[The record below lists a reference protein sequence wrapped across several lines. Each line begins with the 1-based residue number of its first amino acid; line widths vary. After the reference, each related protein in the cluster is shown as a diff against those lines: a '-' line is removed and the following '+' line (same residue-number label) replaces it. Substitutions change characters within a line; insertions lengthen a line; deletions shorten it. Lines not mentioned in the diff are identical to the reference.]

1 MGKAAALG
9 YTLRNK
15 NLMTEATT
23 MSLVDLTLIRKYNV
37 NGPRYTSYPTAL
49 QFGDMDQGQYEAA
62 IAHSPRKK
70 RPISLYFHI
79 PFCSTLCY
87 YCACSKIVTR
97 DKSKGVRYLG
107 YLNREIDLQAGYF
120 QGRQV
125 TQLHWGGGT
134 PTFLSDEQ
142 IVDLMAYIG
151 ERFDLAADEEREF
164 SIEIDPRTVDAGRI
178 HAIRN
183 AGFNRLSMGIQDF
196 QPEVQKAVNR
206 IQSFEATRE
215 VIRAAREAGF
225 KSISVDLIYGL
236 PHQTMATIANTL
248 KQVMELSPD
257 RISIYN
263 YAHLPQRFT
272 PQKRID
278 VVDLPDADH
287 KLRILKQCIDMLT
300 LSGYQFIGMDHFARP
315 DDELAIAQR
324 EGTLHRNFQGYSTH
338 AECDLVAMGI
348 TGISNVGNT
357 YSQNAKTMEDYEAAL
372 DAGRLPV
379 AKGIEIDDDDLIRKA
394 VIMALICHFK
404 LSFAEIES
412 RFGIDFLDYF
422 SRELESFA
430 AMENDGLVE
439 IDADGITVTDRGRL
453 LIRNVCMAF
462 DRHLSPALQS
472 GSYSRAI

>member
-1 MGKAAALG
+1 MP
-9 YTLRNK
+9 
-15 NLMTEATT
+15 
-23 MSLVDLTLIRKYNV
+23 LVDLALIRKYNV

-49 QFGDMDQGQYEAA
+49 QFSEFTPADYTRAVTD
-62 IAHSPRKK
+62 SPR
-70 RPISLYFHI
+70 RDSPISLYFHL

-97 DKSKGVRYLG
+97 DKAKGVRYLE
-107 YLNREIDLQAGYF
+107 YLNREIDLQAPNF
-120 QGRQV
+120 AGRKV

-142 IVDLMAYIG
+142 ITDLMDTIRD
-151 ERFDLAADEEREF
+151 RFELVSDSEGEF
-164 SIEIDPRTVDAGRI
+164 SIEIDPRTVDAARI
-178 HAIRN
+178 RHIRE
-183 AGFNRLSMGIQDF
+183 AGFNRLSLGIQDF
-196 QPEVQKAVNR
+196 EPDVQKAVNR

-215 VIRAAREAGF
+215 VIQAARDVGF

-248 KQVMELSPD
+248 KQVIELSPD

-263 YAHLPQRFT
+263 YAHLPQRFA
-272 PQKRID
+272 PQKRIN

-300 LSGYQFIGMDHFARP
+300 VSGYQYIGMDHFAKP
-315 DDELAIAQR
+315 DDELAVAQR

-338 AECDLVAMGI
+338 ADCDLVAMGI
-348 TGISNVGNT
+348 TGISNIGNT

-372 DAGRLPV
+372 DGGRLPIV
-379 AKGIEIDDDDLIRKA
+379 KGIQIDADDLIRKA
-394 VIMALICHFK
+394 VIMALICQFTV
-404 LSFAEIES
+404 SFETIE
-412 RFGIDFLDYF
+412 REFDIDFRKYF
-422 SRELESFA
+422 WRELDSFA

-439 IDADGITVTDRGRL
+439 IDDKGIQVTERGRL

-462 DRHLSPALQS
+462 DRHLNPDLQAN
-472 GSYSRAI
+472 SYSRAI

>member
-1 MGKAAALG
+1 
-9 YTLRNK
+9 
-15 NLMTEATT
+15 
-23 MSLVDLTLIRKYNV
+23 MSLVDLALIRKYNV

-49 QFGDMDQGQYEAA
+49 QFGEFGQAQYEQA
-62 IAHSPRKK
+62 IASSPRKD
-70 RPISLYFHI
+70 RPLSLYFHI

-107 YLNREIDLQAGYF
+107 YLKKEIDLQAAHF
-120 QGRQV
+120 TGRKV

-142 IVDLMAYIG
+142 VQDLMDYIG
-151 ERFDLAADEEREF
+151 SKFELAPEAEREF
-164 SIEIDPRTVDAGRI
+164 SIEIDPRTVDADRI
-178 HAIRN
+178 RAIRR

-196 QPEVQKAVNR
+196 EPEVQKAVNR
-206 IQSFEATRE
+206 IQSFEATKE
-215 VIRAAREAGF
+215 VIDAAREAGF

-248 KQVMELSPD
+248 KQVIELSPD

-263 YAHLPQRFT
+263 YAHLPTRFA
-272 PQKRID
+272 PQKRIN
-278 VVDLPDADH
+278 VVDIPDADH

-300 LSGYQFIGMDHFARP
+300 LSGYQYIGMDHFAKP

-338 AECDLVAMGI
+338 AECDLVAMGV
-348 TGISNVGNT
+348 TGISNIGNS
-357 YSQNAKTMEDYEAAL
+357 YSQNSKEMDEYEAFL
-372 DAGRLPV
+372 DKGELPIV
-379 AKGIEIDDDDLIRKA
+379 KGIYIDDDDLIRKA

-404 LSFAEIES
+404 LSFAAIES
-412 RFGIDFLDYF
+412 KFNIDFRDYF
-422 SRELESFA
+422 GRELASFHD
-430 AMENDGLVE
+430 MQEDGLVE
-439 IDADGITVTDRGRL
+439 INDDGITVTDKGRL

-462 DRHLSPALQS
+462 DRHLNPDLQAN
-472 GSYSRAI
+472 SYSKAI

>member
-1 MGKAAALG
+1 
-9 YTLRNK
+9 
-15 NLMTEATT
+15 

-49 QFGDMDQGQYEAA
+49 QFAEFDQQQYEAA
-62 IAHSPRKK
+62 IASSPR
-70 RPISLYFHI
+70 REQPISLYFHI

-97 DKSKGVRYLG
+97 DKSKGVRYIG
-107 YLNREIDLQAGYF
+107 YLKREIDLQAAYYK
-120 QGRQV
+120 GRQV

-142 IVDLMAYIG
+142 IEDLMAYIG
-151 ERFDLAADEEREF
+151 ERFDLAPDEEREF
-164 SIEIDPRTVDAGRI
+164 GIEIDPRI
-178 HAIRN
+178 HAIRA
-183 AGFNRLSMGIQDF
+183 AGFNRLSLGIQDF

-206 IQSFEATRE
+206 IQSFEATKE
-215 VIRAAREAGF
+215 VIDAARDAGF

-248 KQVMELSPD
+248 KQVIELSPD

-263 YAHLPQRFT
+263 YAHLPQRFA
-272 PQKRID
+272 PQKRIN

-300 LSGYQFIGMDHFARP
+300 LSGYQFIGMDHFAKP
-315 DDELAIAQR
+315 TDELAVAQR

-338 AECDLVAMGI
+338 ADCDLVAMGI

-357 YSQNAKTMEDYEAAL
+357 YSQNAKTMEEYEAAL
-372 DAGRLPV
+372 DEGRLPV
-379 AKGIEIDDDDLIRKA
+379 FKGISIDDDDLVRKA
-394 VIMALICHFK
+394 VIMKLICHFGV
-404 LSFAEIES
+404 SFAEIENQ
-412 RFGIDFLDYF
+412 FGIHFADYF
-422 SRELESFA
+422 AHELKSLT
-430 AMENDGLVE
+430 AMEDDGLVE
-439 IDADGITVTDRGRL
+439 IDDTGILVTNHGRL

-462 DRHLSPALQS
+462 DRHLNPAVQS
-472 GSYSRAI
+472 SSFSKAI

>member
-1 MGKAAALG
+1 
-9 YTLRNK
+9 
-15 NLMTEATT
+15 
-23 MSLVDLTLIRKYNV
+23 V

-49 QFGDMDQGQYEAA
+49 QFSEFTPADYTRAVTD
-62 IAHSPRKK
+62 SPR
-70 RPISLYFHI
+70 RDSPISLYFHL

-97 DKSKGVRYLG
+97 DKAKGVRYLE
-107 YLNREIDLQAGYF
+107 YLNREIDLQAPNF
-120 QGRQV
+120 AGRKV

-142 IVDLMAYIG
+142 ITDLMDTIRD
-151 ERFDLAADEEREF
+151 RFELVSDSEGEF
-164 SIEIDPRTVDAGRI
+164 SIEIDPRTVDAARI
-178 HAIRN
+178 RHIRE
-183 AGFNRLSMGIQDF
+183 AGFNRLSLGIQDF
-196 QPEVQKAVNR
+196 EPDVQKAVNR

-215 VIRAAREAGF
+215 VIQAARDVGF

-248 KQVMELSPD
+248 KQVIELSPD

-263 YAHLPQRFT
+263 YAHLPQRFA
-272 PQKRID
+272 PQKRIN

-300 LSGYQFIGMDHFARP
+300 VSGYQYIGMDHFAKP
-315 DDELAIAQR
+315 DDELAVAQR

-338 AECDLVAMGI
+338 ADCDLVAMGI
-348 TGISNVGNT
+348 TGISNIGNT

-372 DAGRLPV
+372 DGGRLPIV
-379 AKGIEIDDDDLIRKA
+379 KGIQIDADDLIRKA
-394 VIMALICHFK
+394 VIMALICQFTV
-404 LSFAEIES
+404 SFETIE
-412 RFGIDFLDYF
+412 REFDIDFRKYF
-422 SRELESFA
+422 WRELDSFA

-439 IDADGITVTDRGRL
+439 IDDKGIQVTERGRL

-462 DRHLSPALQS
+462 DRHLNPDLQAN
-472 GSYSRAI
+472 SYSRAI

>member
-1 MGKAAALG
+1 MP
-9 YTLRNK
+9 
-15 NLMTEATT
+15 
-23 MSLVDLTLIRKYNV
+23 LVDLALIRKYNV

-49 QFGDMDQGQYEAA
+49 QFADFDQQRYEAA
-62 IAHSPRKK
+62 IAASPRRD
-70 RPISLYFHI
+70 RPLSLYFHI

-107 YLNREIDLQAGYF
+107 YLKKEIDLQARYF
-120 QGRQV
+120 AGRKV

-142 IVDLMAYIG
+142 VLDLMDYIRGHFELADDSEG
-151 ERFDLAADEEREF
+151 EFG
-164 SIEIDPRTVDAGRI
+164 IEIDPRTVDAERI
-178 HAIRN
+178 HTLRN
-183 AGFNRLSMGIQDF
+183 AGFNRLSLGIQDF
-196 QPEVQKAVNR
+196 EPEVQRAVNR
-206 IQSFEATRE
+206 IQSFESTRD
-215 VIRAAREAGF
+215 VIEAAREAGF

-248 KQVMELSPD
+248 KQVIELSPD

-263 YAHLPQRFT
+263 YAHLPARFA

-300 LSGYQFIGMDHFARP
+300 FSGYQYIGMDHFAKP
-315 DDELAIAQR
+315 EDELAVAQR

-348 TGISNVGNT
+348 TGISNIGNT
-357 YSQNAKTMEDYEAAL
+357 YSQNAKTMEEYEAAL
-372 DAGRLPV
+372 DNGRLPIV
-379 AKGIEIDDDDLIRKA
+379 KGIEIDGDDLIRKA
-394 VIMALICHFK
+394 VIMALICHFT
-404 LSFAEIES
+404 LEFAAIE
-412 RFGIDFLDYF
+412 RELGIDFADYF
-422 SRELESFA
+422 ARELKSLA
-430 AMENDGLVE
+430 AMHEDGLVE
-439 IDADGITVTDRGRL
+439 IDAARINVTERGRL

-462 DRHLSPALQS
+462 DRHLNPDLQAQ
-472 GSYSRAI
+472 SYSKAI